1 MKKLFLYYS
10 LTGNGDKVADYL
22 KEHGYDLRKI
32 EVKKSLPNAFFLR
45 MMVGGFKALIGKKE
59 KLINYNNDISNYDEI
74 IIGSPIWNSRLSTP
88 VKTALEMTSFTN
100 KKVVF
105 ILYSGGGESPKATE
119 YIKSNYPNAK
129 IINLKAPKNNLDEMK
144 KLEDIIK

>member
-10 LTGNGDKVADYL
+10 LTGNGDIVADYL
-22 KEHGYDLRKI
+22 KGCGYDIRKI

-59 KLINYNNDISNYDEI
+59 KLINYNNDISKYDEVV
-74 IIGSPIWNSRLSTP
+74 IGSPIWNSRLSTP
-88 VKTALEMTSFTN
+88 VKTALEMTSFTD
-100 KKVVF
+100 KKVNF

-119 YIKSNYPNAK
+119 YIKGKYPTAK
-129 IINLKAPKNNLDEMK
+129 IINLKEPKSNIDEMNN
-144 KLEDIIK
+144 KLETIM